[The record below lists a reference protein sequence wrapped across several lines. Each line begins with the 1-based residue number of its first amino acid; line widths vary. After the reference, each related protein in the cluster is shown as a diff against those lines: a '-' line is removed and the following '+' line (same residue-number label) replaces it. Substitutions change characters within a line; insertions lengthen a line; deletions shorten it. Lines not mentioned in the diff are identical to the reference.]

1 MLSVT
6 HNHPAR
12 HRAQLI
18 VSAVSVRRGVTP
30 VLNQV
35 DLVVTPRSRIAIV
48 GENGRGKSTLLH
60 ILAGTLPPDSGTVK
74 RTGTLSLAEQEMAAD
89 ASRTVG
95 DAITEAIAAP
105 VAALA
110 ALDTAAEAVA
120 AGNPDADRDYATALE
135 RAESFDAWDAERRV
149 QLALEAL
156 DAETDPDRLLA
167 ELSV

>member
-60 ILAGTLPPDSGTVK
+60 VLAGTLPPDSGTVQ

-95 DAITEAIAAP
+95 DALTEAIAAP
-105 VAALA
+105 VAALV
-110 ALDTAAEAVA
+110 ALDSAAEALA
-120 AGNPDADRDYATALE
+120 LGRPNADQEYAIALE
-135 RAESFDAWDAERRV
+135 HAESLDAWDAERRV
-149 QLALEAL
+149 QIALEAL
-156 DAETDPDRLLA
+156 E
-167 ELSV
+167 